1 MKKIVKWV
9 LIIVFVPIL
18 GIVVLLAYL
27 TLTDYRPALVEAIR
41 MQENGLLL
49 PIPDTLQFVT
59 WNIGYCGLGKEQD
72 FFFDGGK
79 GVRPSKIEYQKYLDG
94 VLNTLSGFNGFDF
107 ILLQEVDRNSKRSYF
122 QDQYYMIASQL
133 PGYAYAFAYN
143 YKSKFIPQPLSN
155 PYGKAEAGLMT
166 LSLFQPSSA
175 VRYALAPD
183 ASWPMGLFML
193 KRCFMVFRYPAG
205 DGKEL
210 VVVNQHLSAYDDGTV
225 KKQQMDTLRKFLLNE
240 YARGNYVVVGGDWNQ
255 FPPDY
260 HPDLTGADGVV
271 SINVEKDFPEAG
283 WTWVYDISNPTNRK
297 LNIPYIP
304 GKTETVVIDY
314 FLVSPNIIPISVE
327 VIDLGFTHSDHQPV
341 KAKFALKRS

>member
-1 MKKIVKWV
+1 MKKIIKWV
-9 LIIVFVPIL
+9 LLIVLTPIL
-18 GIVVLLAYL
+18 AIVGFLGYL
-27 TLTDYRPALVEAIR
+27 TLTDYRPASVETVPLH
-41 MQENGLLL
+41 ENGLAL

-79 GVRPSKIEYQKYLDG
+79 GVRPSKADFQKYLDG
-94 VLNTLSGFNGFDF
+94 VLNTLIDFNGFDF
-107 ILLQEVDRNSKRSYF
+107 VLLQEVDRNSKRSYY
-122 QDQYYMIASQL
+122 QDQFYMIASQL

-166 LSLFQPSSA
+166 LSLFQPTSA

-205 DGKEL
+205 NGKEL

-225 KKQQMDTLRKFLLNE
+225 KQQQMDTLGKFLLKE
-240 YARGNYVVVGGDWNQ
+240 YALGNYVIVGGDWNQ

-260 HPDLTGADGVV
+260 HPQLSGSDGVV
-271 SINVEKDFPEAG
+271 AMNVEKDFPELG
-283 WTWVYDISNPTNRK
+283 WNWVYDVSTPTNRK
-297 LNIPYIP
+297 LNMPYIP

-314 FLVSPNIIPISVE
+314 FLVSPNILPISVE
-327 VIDLGFTHSDHQPV
+327 VMDLGFEHSDHQPV
-341 KAKFALKRS
+341 KVTLALKR